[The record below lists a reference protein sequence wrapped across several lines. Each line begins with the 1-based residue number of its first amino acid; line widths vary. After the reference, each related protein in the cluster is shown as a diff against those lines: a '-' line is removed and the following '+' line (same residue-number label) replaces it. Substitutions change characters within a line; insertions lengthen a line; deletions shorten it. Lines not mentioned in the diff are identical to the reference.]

1 MRNTASRQDTPF
13 DTHHCRDIVHQSF
26 SDFSFLKPGYIGKKF
41 HVQGELDPCYTGEA
55 ILELTVAFLT
65 KCLSGERAHDDVIAV
80 VERYNGL
87 VIEGTDI
94 DLGGGVGEA
103 TGEAMQVDK
112 DAESSGEAS
121 NM

>member
-1 MRNTASRQDTPF
+1 M
-13 DTHHCRDIVHQSF
+13 
-26 SDFSFLKPGYIGKKF
+26 KPGYIGKKF
-41 HVQGELDPCYTGEA
+41 RVQGEHDPCYTGGA

-65 KCLSGERAHDDVIAV
+65 KCLNGEKAHDDVLAV
-80 VERYNGL
+80 MERYKGL

-94 DLGGGVGEA
+94 DLGSGEEESD
-103 TGEAMQVDK
+103 GEVVHMNK